1 MNLPRIDRDR
11 FLTGR
16 SPRYSSA
23 GRSTGNVVRRRG
35 PAGGHFGFGNRRW
48 VPPVF
53 HPATC
58 AAEISHATKPTLLR
72 RRASGTPAATGIA
85 PGHTDPSD
93 DTAAT
98 RAASTLKGTL
108 GNRAERARVASSAR
122 ARTRGRRPPRSL
134 PAFRVVRGSFEALV
148 PRGRRSRSDP
158 ASRARRERRRER
170 GARASRFR
178 GSARRRTRW
187 RLETSRGRRLKPP
200 RRRPRSPMPRR
211 IAPRTRPRSS
221 RSAVARRPSSTSSS
235 WRTTRRRW
243 SSSRRCSRAADTRV
257 RARPLSVAVAR
268 SRRARGVERRARSL
282 PATRSR
288 RRRRLRRTPM
298 RIPRIE
304 LDRRRT
310 RGLFSP
316 RL

>member
-72 RRASGTPAATGIA
+72 RRASGTPAATGTA

-108 GNRAERARVASSAR
+108 GNRAERARGVVGARTHQGPAPSALAPGVSRRTGVRLKRSFRADDGPEATRLRERVASGVASEAR
-122 ARTRGRRPPRSL
+122 ARVDSAARRGVGRDGASKRVGGGGGSPRGGD
-134 PAFRVVRGSFEALV
+134 REALDAAEDRAADA
-148 PRGRRSRSDP
+148 PALFSQRGGAQAKLHVLLVEDDQATMVFVKALLKSCGHK
-158 ASRARRERRRER
+158 
-170 GARASRFR
+170 GARAPSFR
-178 GSARRRTRW
+178 RRRALATRARRRT
-187 RLETSRGRRLKPP
+187 TSAVVTRDSLATTT
-200 RRRPRSPMPRR
+200 S
-211 IAPRTRPRSS
+211 APKDANANSANRTRSH
-221 RSAVARRPSSTSSS
+221 
-235 WRTTRRRW
+235 
-243 SSSRRCSRAADTRV
+243 
-257 RARPLSVAVAR
+257 
-268 SRRARGVERRARSL
+268 G
-282 PATRSR
+282 PAGS
-288 RRRRLRRTPM
+288 P
-298 RIPRIE
+298 
-304 LDRRRT
+304 
-310 RGLFSP
+310 SP

>member
-58 AAEISHATKPTLLR
+58 AAEISHATKPTLLVGAPRVHPRRPASRRATQTRATTRPPLAR
-72 RRASGTPAATGIA
+72 RRRSKV
-85 PGHTDPSD
+85 PSE
-93 DTAAT
+93 T
-98 RAASTLKGTL
+98 
-108 GNRAERARVASSAR
+108 EPRVASSAR

-288 RRRRLRRTPM
+288 RRRRLRRTQM

-310 RGLFSP
+310 RGLSSP

>member
-1 MNLPRIDRDR
+1 M
-11 FLTGR
+11 
-16 SPRYSSA
+16 
-23 GRSTGNVVRRRG
+23 
-35 PAGGHFGFGNRRW
+35 
-48 VPPVF
+48 F

-187 RLETSRGRRLKPP
+187 RLETSRGRRRKPP

-257 RARPLSVAVAR
+257 RARPLSVAVASAASNDER
-268 SRRARGVERRARSL
+268 GRYPRLARDDDVGSEGRKCEFRESNSIAGG
-282 PATRSR
+282 PA
-288 RRRRLRRTPM
+288 
-298 RIPRIE
+298 
-304 LDRRRT
+304 
-310 RGLFSP
+310 GSP
-316 RL
+316 RLVSDPRAPSLSTRSPPAFPTSQ